1 MGWVQ
6 WFSNFLLFPTPMG
19 AISQL
24 FAGTSPT
31 LKKADSGKY
40 FIPWAREAKPR
51 KGTQDPV
58 LADKLWNYLE
68 KETAGK
74 Y

>member
-1 MGWVQ
+1 MGLMFYEPWQ
-6 WFSNFLLFPTPMG
+6 G
-19 AISQL
+19 AITQL

-31 LKKADSGKY
+31 LTKKDTGKY
-40 FIPWAREAKPR
+40 FIPWAREVTPR
-51 KGTQDPV
+51 KGTQDLA